1 MVSLMAQ
8 SDHKLLRSA
17 VPPQETVPQ
26 AGSERPESRKA
37 LDRCPDI
44 EKDMR
49 LANTCKSLWPLQ
61 KADEM
66 GPRRQPTTETCFALA
81 RLAPTCLLP
90 TIVKDLSLHHSRNLT
105 SLLGQL
111 V

>member
-1 MVSLMAQ
+1 MALP
-8 SDHKLLRSA
+8 SIATLLTMS
-17 VPPQETVPQ
+17 
-26 AGSERPESRKA
+26 K
-37 LDRCPDI
+37 
-44 EKDMR
+44 
-49 LANTCKSLWPLQ
+49 
-61 KADEM
+61 M